1 MNMNMTT
8 AKDIELKPITFCK
21 YRLKISKKDM
31 LLSFPQILELRGRIN
46 QLSCHNSLEEII
58 DTENF
63 VLLFIADRQHLVYL
77 DIPML
82 VSLRNQV
89 DSLFQVSNPVL
100 I

>member
-1 MNMNMTT
+1 MIAVNE
-8 AKDIELKPITFCK
+8 ICLKPITFCK
-21 YRLKISKKDM
+21 YQLKVADKNI
-31 LLSFPQILELRGRIN
+31 LLSFPQLLDLRKRVN
-46 QLSCHNSLEEII
+46 QLSVHHSLEEII

-82 VSLRNQV
+82 IRLRSEIDV
-89 DSLFQVSNPVL
+89 LFSNSNPVL